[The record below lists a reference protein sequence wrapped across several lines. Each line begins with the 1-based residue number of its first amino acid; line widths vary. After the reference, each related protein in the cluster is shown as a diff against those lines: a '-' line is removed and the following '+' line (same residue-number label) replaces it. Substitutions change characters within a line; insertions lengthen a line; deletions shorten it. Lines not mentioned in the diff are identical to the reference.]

1 MEREHRKARSELMSR
16 IRVLI
21 VDDHIVVRQ
30 GLRSMLADARDVE
43 VVGEA
48 ANAIDAIKRITE
60 LSPDVLLLDIRMPGM
75 DGIRLLRD
83 LRHRVPE
90 LKVIILTNY
99 ADEQF
104 LLGAFQAGAYG
115 YLLKNVGRSELLD
128 ALRNAYGGKRLLSP
142 ELMDSALRQLVELGQ
157 YQVMDRFN
165 LSEKEIR
172 LLELVAEGAS
182 NRQIAEQLYWSESTV
197 KRKLS
202 DVFEKLDVSDRIQAV
217 TVAVRHGL
225 I

>member
-1 MEREHRKARSELMSR
+1 MPR

-21 VDDHIVVRQ
+21 VDDHVVVRR
-30 GLRSMLADARDVE
+30 GLRSMLANAKDVE
-43 VVGEA
+43 VIGEA
-48 ANAIDAIKRITE
+48 SNAIDAIKRITA

-83 LRHRVPE
+83 LKHRDPD

-99 ADEQF
+99 AEEQF
-104 LLGAFQAGAYG
+104 LLGAFRAGAYG
-115 YLLKNVGRSELLD
+115 YLLKNVDREDLLD
-128 ALRNAYGGKRLLSP
+128 ALRTAYRGKRLLSP
-142 ELMDSALRQLVELGQ
+142 ELMDSALNQLVELGQ
-157 YQVMDRFN
+157 HQVLDRFG
-165 LSEKEIR
+165 LSEKEIE
-172 LLELVAEGAS
+172 LLKLVAEGAS
-182 NRQIAEQLYWSESTV
+182 NRQIAERMYWSESTV